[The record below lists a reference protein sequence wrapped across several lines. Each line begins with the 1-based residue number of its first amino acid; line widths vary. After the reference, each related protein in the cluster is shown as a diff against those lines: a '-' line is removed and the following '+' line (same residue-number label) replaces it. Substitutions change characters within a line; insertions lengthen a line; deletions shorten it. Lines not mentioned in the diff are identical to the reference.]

1 MAFSPDGQ
9 TVLTGSDD
17 QTARLW
23 DARTAAPRGEP
34 LRHDAR
40 VRAVAFSPDGQT
52 VLTGSYDQTARLWDA
67 RTGAP
72 RGEPL
77 QHAGAVSAVA
87 FSPDGQTVLTG
98 SHDKSARLWP
108 MSVPAIVDQEHP
120 YRLRL
125 SVEVRTG
132 KRLTDTGAVQQLT
145 YDEWNTRRLCLEQM
159 GGPCDRPTWEEYNA
173 WKQKPKTKKTVV
185 DVECPPATKGGTQD
199 AKQAK

>member
-1 MAFSPDGQ
+1 MA
-9 TVLTGSDD
+9 L
-17 QTARLW
+17 
-23 DARTAAPRGEP
+23 RGEP
-34 LRHDAR
+34 LIHEST
-40 VRAVAFSPDGQT
+40 VMAVAFSPDGQT
-52 VLTGSYDQTARLWDA
+52 VVTGSRDQTARLWDA

-77 QHAGAVSAVA
+77 KHDGWVRAVA
-87 FSPDGQTVLTG
+87 FSPDGQMVLTG
-98 SHDKSARLWP
+98 SDDKYARLWP
-108 MSVPAIVDQEHP
+108 VSVPAIVDQEHAN
-120 YRLRL
+120 RLRL

-145 YDEWNTRRLCLEQM
+145 YDEWNTRRLCFEQM